1 MSELFDSCH
10 KDFSQCLSLLQQQL
24 TNPEKYNLINN
35 PYEFD
40 EAQKLLK
47 QMEVEQMNHMGNDL
61 IRKKVT
67 QCKNDFD
74 KIRKELRR
82 IQNQKAQ
89 DKLRHK
95 DQFEIE
101 MERIEGKQ
109 EQMIRQNNRELE
121 NAKMVGLACEDVA
134 NDIKVNLRSQSD
146 KMQNSILK
154 NLLSIQ
160 GQSNIANRLLTT
172 IKKERLKNRL
182 ILYLVLLLVVLA
194 IIFILY
200 KLVF

>member
-74 KIRKELRR
+74 KVRKELRR

-89 DKLRHK
+89 DKLRNK

-146 KMQNSILK
+146 KMQNTILK

-182 ILYLVLLLVVLA
+182 ILYLVLVLVVIA